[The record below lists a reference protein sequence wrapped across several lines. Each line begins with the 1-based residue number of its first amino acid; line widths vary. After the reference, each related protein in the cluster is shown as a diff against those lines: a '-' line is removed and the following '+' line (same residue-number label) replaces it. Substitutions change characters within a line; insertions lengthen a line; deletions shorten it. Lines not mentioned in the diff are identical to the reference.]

1 MATPGIELKCRACS
15 AQLSHTFVDLG
26 AAPLCQ
32 RHVTPQR
39 FSQAEAIYPQHVYVC
54 TSCFLVQL
62 TQDAVKKLGY
72 ADCKVHE
79 FVSKM
84 DYAYAIADLVV
95 ARAGAISVSELQLVQ
110 LPAILVPLP
119 TAAEDHQ
126 TMNARALTDRG
137 AAVLVKDDEAVQVRG
152 SEIVRLIS
160 NEDELMKLRSTIA
173 GLGQQNAAE
182 AIAAEVIRLAR
193 S

>member
-1 MATPGIELKCRACS
+1 MN
-15 AQLSHTFVDLG
+15 
-26 AAPLCQ
+26 
-32 RHVTPQR
+32 
-39 FSQAEAIYPQHVYVC
+39 
-54 TSCFLVQL
+54 
-62 TQDAVKKLGY
+62 KLGY
-72 ADCKVHE
+72 TDCKVHE

-137 AAVLVKDDEAVQVRG
+137 AAVLVKDEEAVQVLG
-152 SEIVRLIS
+152 KEIIRLIG
-160 NEDELMKLRSTIA
+160 NADELMRLRTAIA

>member
-1 MATPGIELKCRACS
+1 MN
-15 AQLSHTFVDLG
+15 
-26 AAPLCQ
+26 
-32 RHVTPQR
+32 
-39 FSQAEAIYPQHVYVC
+39 
-54 TSCFLVQL
+54 
-62 TQDAVKKLGY
+62 KLGY
-72 ADCKVHE
+72 TDCKVLE

-137 AAVLVKDDEAVQVRG
+137 AAVLVKDDEAVQVLG
-152 SEIVRLIS
+152 KEIIRLIG
-160 NEDELMKLRSTIA
+160 NADELMRLRTAIA

>member
-1 MATPGIELKCRACS
+1 MKKISRRKALNILLTGTTTLAASQILSACKRASDTLVPPGKNNPTNTPFSPGTVEPAATESSPA
-15 AQLSHTFVDLG
+15 ATQAPVD
-26 AAPLCQ
+26 
-32 RHVTPQR
+32 
-39 FSQAEAIYPQHVYVC
+39 Y
-54 TSCFLVQL
+54 
-62 TQDAVKKLGY
+62 
-72 ADCKVHE
+72 
-79 FVSKM
+79 
-84 DYAYAIADLVV
+84 ADLVV

-137 AAVLVKDDEAVQVRG
+137 AAVLVKDDDAVQLLG
-152 SEIVRLIS
+152 KEIVRLI
-160 NEDELMKLRSTIA
+160 EDEGALMKLRSTIA

-182 AIAAEVIRLAR
+182 AIAVEVIRLAR